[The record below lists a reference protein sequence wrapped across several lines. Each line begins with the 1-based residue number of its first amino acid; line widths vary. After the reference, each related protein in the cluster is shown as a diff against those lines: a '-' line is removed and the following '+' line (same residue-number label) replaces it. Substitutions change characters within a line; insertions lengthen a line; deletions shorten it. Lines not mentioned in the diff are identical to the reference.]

1 MIYLTFVFGA
11 KHSWYQCSKYAEGF
25 AEGNF
30 FSLRASFASLART
43 RRRGKRPRYWSRV
56 HLIVSTDY
64 FRLAKLVKNFYSAFF
79 APTLLRCIRVSLVR
93 ADPKCLLILRCSF
106 FACWSSHSCISL
118 MEKKTKTLLKTKP
131 EFPLKLI
138 VLKEVPV
145 SSVLAGVLEDA
156 VCRKGK

>member
-1 MIYLTFVFGA
+1 
-11 KHSWYQCSKYAEGF
+11 
-25 AEGNF
+25 
-30 FSLRASFASLART
+30 
-43 RRRGKRPRYWSRV
+43 
-56 HLIVSTDY
+56 
-64 FRLAKLVKNFYSAFF
+64 
-79 APTLLRCIRVSLVR
+79 
-93 ADPKCLLILRCSF
+93 
-106 FACWSSHSCISL
+106 